1 MYVCFYESACFF
13 WFLGV
18 HECVRVC
25 YIVSVSSFLMFKECC
40 VLWTTFGGMCD
51 FMFRCV
57 SVCVKNIASGFVPLL
72 GYGFHLPAL
81 LKEIQ
86 VNSFSLDVLGDLFSL
101 NFQDLGR
108 FFCKYSITT
117 LPSKKRNTLK
127 EWLKALD
134 KFNKKQF

>member
-1 MYVCFYESACFF
+1 MFYGPLLVVCVILC
-13 WFLGV
+13 LD
-18 HECVRVC
+18 VC
-25 YIVSVSSFLMFKECC
+25 
-40 VLWTTFGGMCD
+40 
-51 FMFRCV
+51 
-57 SVCVKNIASGFVPLL
+57 VCVKNIASGFVPLL

-101 NFQDLGR
+101 NFQDMGR
-108 FFCKYSITT
+108 FVCMYSITT